1 MKLRNILL
9 LAIAACV
16 CTAAPAQKKT
26 KVGKKAKTTKT
37 VKAAEL
43 TPARVQPIGAA
54 DFSYAAGVGQS
65 QSLRNYLMQREGVDS
80 AYLEYA
86 AQAMIEAA
94 QLSPEAQKQLMARAA
109 GLRIVQ
115 MNREQ
120 VVPQF
125 NQAATGVADTTY
137 TDLQLLNKGLAD
149 GIMGRATLTP
159 DSAMKL
165 AERQFEYQ
173 QQCLQQAGAD
183 FLAANAKK
191 KGVKVTPSGLQ
202 YMIIKEGKGAVAAD
216 TTEVE
221 VHYEGRLIDGKVFDS
236 SYQRGQTATF
246 RPNQVIKGWTE
257 ALTTLPEGTVAEL
270 YIPWN
275 LGYGQ
280 RGSGQNIPPYATLIF
295 KLEIIKV
302 NPAAKK

>member
-1 MKLRNILL
+1 
-9 LAIAACV
+9 
-16 CTAAPAQKKT
+16 
-26 KVGKKAKTTKT
+26 
-37 VKAAEL
+37 
-43 TPARVQPIGAA
+43 
-54 DFSYAAGVGQS
+54 
-65 QSLRNYLMQREGVDS
+65 
-80 AYLEYA
+80 
-86 AQAMIEAA
+86 
-94 QLSPEAQKQLMARAA
+94 
-109 GLRIVQ
+109 
-115 MNREQ
+115 
-120 VVPQF
+120 
-125 NQAATGVADTTY
+125 
-137 TDLQLLNKGLAD
+137 
-149 GIMGRATLTP
+149 
-159 DSAMKL
+159 MKL

-270 YIPWN
+270 PFPGI
-275 LGYGQ
+275 
-280 RGSGQNIPPYATLIF
+280 
-295 KLEIIKV
+295 
-302 NPAAKK
+302 